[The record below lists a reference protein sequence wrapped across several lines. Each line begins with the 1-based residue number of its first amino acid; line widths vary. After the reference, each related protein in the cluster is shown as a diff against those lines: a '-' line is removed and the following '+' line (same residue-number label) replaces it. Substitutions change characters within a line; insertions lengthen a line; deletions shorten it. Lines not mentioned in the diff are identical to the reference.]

1 MGVINV
7 TPDSF
12 SDGGLYTDLSKALRR
27 AQEMVSEGA
36 ALIDIGGES
45 TRPGAQ
51 PVSVQVELDRVIP
64 IVEAV
69 TKEIPVAVSVD
80 TSKPAVMRAALRA
93 GATMINDVRAL
104 REPGALDVLAQSD
117 AMVCLMHMQGS
128 PATMQ
133 HQPAYTDVVTEVK
146 AFLASRV
153 QACEAA
159 GIERKRLFIDP
170 GFGFGKT
177 LGHNLSLL
185 KRLSAFHELGL
196 PLLVG
201 LSRKSMI
208 GSLLDVPVTERLYG
222 SLAATVIALWQGAAI
237 IRAHDVKATCQALQV
252 CKAVMEAA

>member
-1 MGVINV
+1 
-7 TPDSF
+7 
-12 SDGGLYTDLSKALRR
+12 
-27 AQEMVSEGA
+27 
-36 ALIDIGGES
+36 
-45 TRPGAQ
+45 
-51 PVSVQVELDRVIP
+51 
-64 IVEAV
+64 
-69 TKEIPVAVSVD
+69 
-80 TSKPAVMRAALRA
+80 
-93 GATMINDVRAL
+93 
-104 REPGALDVLAQSD
+104 
-117 AMVCLMHMQGS
+117 MHMQGS

-146 AFLASRV
+146 AFLANRI

-177 LGHNLSLL
+177 LAHNLSLL

-208 GSLLDVPVTERLYG
+208 GSLLDAPVTERLYG

-237 IRAHDVKATCQALQV
+237 IRAHDVKATFQALQV
-252 CKAVMEAA
+252 CKAVMEAV